1 MQTVLTGEM
10 LKGWSKTGES
20 KKTQY

>member
-10 LKGWSKTGES
+10 LKGWSKSGES
-20 KKTQY
+20 KQN